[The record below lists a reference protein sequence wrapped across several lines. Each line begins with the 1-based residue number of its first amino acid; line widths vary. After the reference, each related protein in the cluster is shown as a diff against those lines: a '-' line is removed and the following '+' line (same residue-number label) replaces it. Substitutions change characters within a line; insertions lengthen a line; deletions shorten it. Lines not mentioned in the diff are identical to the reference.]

1 MEILAM
7 KKMISV
13 IIPCYNVENYV
24 ETCIKSIIDQSY
36 ENFEIICVNDGST
49 DLTREKLET
58 LKMLDNRITVIEH
71 EKNKGLFQARVTGMH
86 HIHGD
91 YVAFIDSDDH
101 IDTDFFRCLMEKALA
116 GNFDIVMGD
125 TVHEDETGYRWI
137 HASYSDIIVHD
148 RFNDEVIG
156 GLLEQEGYCFTW
168 HAVWN
173 KIYRF

>member
-1 MEILAM
+1 M

-71 EKNKGLFQARVTGMH
+71 
-86 HIHGD
+86 
-91 YVAFIDSDDH
+91 
-101 IDTDFFRCLMEKALA
+101 
-116 GNFDIVMGD
+116 
-125 TVHEDETGYRWI
+125 
-137 HASYSDIIVHD
+137 
-148 RFNDEVIG
+148 
-156 GLLEQEGYCFTW
+156 
-168 HAVWN
+168 
-173 KIYRF
+173 